1 MGKPASQRD
10 LAHFLTVVGFCVAM
24 EVILSRFLSFH
35 TMNMKIGLSFLPVVV
50 AGYWGGPLAGG
61 ITGLLGDVIGF
72 VISPSGT
79 YFPGFTLSSFLDGV
93 IYGYFLKGNPGKK
106 QILAAVLVVQL
117 CISLC
122 LNTFWLT
129 ILLHISLQKL
139 LYVRLFQSL
148 SGIVIKT
155 CVLFVV
161 MPVLKERIPRGIE

>member
-10 LAHFLTVVGFCVAM
+10 LAHFLTVIGFCVAM

-35 TMNMKIGLSFLPVVV
+35 TMNMKIGFSFLPVVV
-50 AGYWGGPLAGG
+50 AGYWGGSLAGG
-61 ITGLLGDVIGF
+61 ITGMLGDVIGF
-72 VISPSGT
+72 MISPSGT

-106 QILAAVLVVQL
+106 QILAAVLVTQL

-129 ILLHISLQKL
+129 ILLKVPLGKL
-139 LYVRLFQSL
+139 LYIRLFQCI

-155 CVLFVV
+155 CILWVVL
-161 MPVLKERIPRGIE
+161 PVLTKRIGREV